1 MVKVCVCE
9 CCTSTEGTL
18 PNKQVAFRR
27 ELATAAVVTAAHC
40 TTDEGLL
47 VLKLK
52 EEEGEESSVGKGGL
66 SRRNRVGNV
75 QPCSH
80 QALKQCGNKQSPR
93 SQSSQES
100 VFPD

>member
-52 EEEGEESSVGKGGL
+52 EEGEESSVGRRPQQKEQ
-66 SRRNRVGNV
+66 SRKCAAM
-75 QPCSH
+75 QPSGA
-80 QALKQCGNKQSPR
+80 QTVR
-93 SQSSQES
+93 
-100 VFPD
+100 